1 VGVSRK
7 FSPGDSPAVES
18 WAEEVFGDIGLLVS
32 WHRAANRRASADR
45 WRAHISVLARL
56 SAPLSKQSESPMRW
70 GTLRIKEL
78 LYHLDT
84 LDRRFSAVLQFQGLL
99 ATIFTF
105 AYAAGRS
112 STSATNRA
120 LLPVIV
126 CMIAVWF
133 VNVYQC
139 VRALSRMVWGNVAID
154 WTADRMAVGDR
165 LADPAALARAEDEQ
179 TELLIHFVM
188 IRTARLRL
196 TTLLTA
202 IEMALGGVALTLHFA
217 GR

>member
-1 VGVSRK
+1 MSRK
-7 FSPGDSPAVES
+7 FSPGDSPAAES
-18 WAEEVFGDIGLLVS
+18 WAEEVFGDIGVLVS

-56 SAPLSKQSESPMRW
+56 SAPLSQESGSPMRW
-70 GTLRIKEL
+70 GALRIKEL

-105 AYAAGRS
+105 AYAASRS
-112 STSATNRA
+112 STTATNRA
-120 LLPVIV
+120 VLPVIIG
-126 CMIAVWF
+126 MIAVWF
-133 VNVYQC
+133 VNVYHC
-139 VRALSRMVWGNVAID
+139 VRALSRMIWGNLAID
-154 WTADRMAVGDR
+154 STADRVAVGDR
-165 LADPAALARAEDEQ
+165 LADAAALSRAEDEQ

-188 IRTARLRL
+188 MRTARLRL
-196 TTLLTA
+196 TSLLTA
-202 IEMALGGVALTLHFA
+202 IEMALGAVALTLNFV